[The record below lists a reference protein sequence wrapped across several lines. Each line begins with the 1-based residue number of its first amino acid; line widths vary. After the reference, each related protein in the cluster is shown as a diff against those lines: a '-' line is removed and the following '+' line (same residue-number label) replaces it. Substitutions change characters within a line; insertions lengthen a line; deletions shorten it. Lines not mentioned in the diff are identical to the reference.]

1 MGQFPDQTKGITIFR
16 YRIILLTT
24 AMGKHIRLFLILS
37 IASWLVSCMTPK
49 DVAYFQDAEAIRG
62 MTLQKEQPFR
72 LRPKDK
78 IDIVVNSSDPMLV
91 QQFNLTSVTRNMNAL
106 GTTLAPQ
113 TSVGGSSSGS
123 AILAYTVDEQGDI
136 SFPILGK
143 VAVGG
148 KTRHEVAEYIRAR
161 LIERELVLDPVVNVE
176 YVNLT
181 VNVLGEVNRPGRI
194 NAQKDYLTILDAI
207 SEAGDLTITGQRENV
222 LVMREVDG
230 EDQTYVINLCDRQSM
245 LTSPAYYLQQNDVV
259 YVTPNPKKQRES
271 RSLGNTLNQTSF
283 WLSLASF
290 LTTLGTVLIK

>member
-1 MGQFPDQTKGITIFR
+1 MKSVRIF
-16 YRIILLTT
+16 IVIVL
-24 AMGKHIRLFLILS
+24 AC
-37 IASWLVSCMTPK
+37 WLGSCSTPK
-49 DVAYFQDAEAIRG
+49 NVAYFQDAELIRG

-106 GTTLAPQ
+106 GTTTTPQ
-113 TSVGGSSSGS
+113 TSVGSNSSGS
-123 AILAYTVDEQGDI
+123 TILAYTVDEQGDI
-136 SFPILGK
+136 DFPVLGK
-143 VAVGG
+143 IAVEG
-148 KTRHEVAEYIRAR
+148 KTRQEVAAHLRSR
-161 LIERELVLDPVVNVE
+161 LIERGLVTDPIVIVE
-176 YVNLT
+176 YVNLA

-194 NAQKDYLTILDAI
+194 DVMKDYFTILDAI

-222 LVMREVDG
+222 MVMREVDG
-230 EDQTYVINLCDRQSM
+230 EDQTYVINLCDRQNM

-259 YVTPNPKKQRES
+259 YVAPNPKKQRES

-290 LTTLGTVLIK
+290 LTTLGSVLIK